1 MNNENDLIKKLM
13 VSKAIMDKHNT
24 MGRGGIPTNINVSPN
39 VEEYEAP
46 TANYNLPQEFMTENT
61 NVTKT
66 PQPLTTDRIMSSKLP
81 DSIKQLMIEN
91 PISQPTSMGGN
102 TTLSDD
108 LIEKAS
114 RLMNNGNT
122 PITESTVKQKPQQSI
137 PSITADDIRSIV
149 RETMEEV
156 LKENGL
162 LVESTS
168 KTNEQFKFRV
178 GQHMFEGKLSKI
190 RKISE

>member
-1 MNNENDLIKKLM
+1 MNNENDLIKRLM

-24 MGRGGIPTNINVSPN
+24 MGRGGIPTNINSTPM
-39 VEEYEAP
+39 VEDYQAP
-46 TANYNLPQEFMTENT
+46 TANYNLPEEFMAEQ
-61 NVTKT
+61 KT
-66 PQPLTTDRIMSSKLP
+66 IPNPQPLTTDRIMSSKLP
-81 DSIKQLMIEN
+81 DAIKQLMIEN
-91 PISQPTSMGGN
+91 PIAQPTSMGGN
-102 TTLSDD
+102 TTLSDE
-108 LIEKAS
+108 LVEKAS

-122 PITESTVKQKPQQSI
+122 PITEPRQKQTPQQSI

>member
-46 TANYNLPQEFMTENT
+46 TANYNLPQEFMAEQ
-61 NVTKT
+61 KT
-66 PQPLTTDRIMSSKLP
+66 IPNPQPLTTDRIMSSKLP

>member
-1 MNNENDLIKKLM
+1 
-13 VSKAIMDKHNT
+13 
-24 MGRGGIPTNINVSPN
+24 
-39 VEEYEAP
+39 
-46 TANYNLPQEFMTENT
+46 
-61 NVTKT
+61 
-66 PQPLTTDRIMSSKLP
+66 
-81 DSIKQLMIEN
+81 MIEN
-91 PISQPTSMGGN
+91 PISQPTSMNGGA
-102 TTLSDD
+102 TLSDD
-108 LIEKAS
+108 LVEKAA
-114 RLMNNGNT
+114 RLMNNGQT
-122 PITESTVKQKPQQSI
+122 PITETRQKQTPQQSI

-162 LVESTS
+162 LVESTT

>member
-1 MNNENDLIKKLM
+1 MNSENDLIKKLM

-46 TANYNLPQEFMTENT
+46 TANYNLPQEFMAEQ
-61 NVTKT
+61 KT
-66 PQPLTTDRIMSSKLP
+66 IPNPQPLTTDRIMSSKLP

-114 RLMNNGNT
+114 RLMNNGQT
-122 PITESTVKQKPQQSI
+122 PITETRQKQTPQQSI

>member
-1 MNNENDLIKKLM
+1 MNNENDLIKRLM

-24 MGRGGIPTNINVSPN
+24 MGRGGIPTNINTNPM
-39 VEEYEAP
+39 VEDYQAP
-46 TANYNLPQEFMTENT
+46 TANYNLPEELMTEQ
-61 NVTKT
+61 KT
-66 PQPLTTDRIMSSKLP
+66 IPNPQPLTTDRIMGSKLP
-81 DSIKQLMIEN
+81 DAIKQLMIEN
-91 PISQPTSMGGN
+91 PIVQPTTMNGGA
-102 TTLSDD
+102 TLSDD
-108 LIEKAS
+108 LVEKAA
-114 RLMNNGNT
+114 RLMNNGQT
-122 PITESTVKQKPQQSI
+122 PITETRQKQTPQQST

>member
-1 MNNENDLIKKLM
+1 MNNENDLIKRLM

-24 MGRGGIPTNINVSPN
+24 MGRGAIPTNINQTPM
-39 VEEYEAP
+39 VEDYQAP
-46 TANYNLPQEFMTENT
+46 TSNYNLPEEFVSEQ
-61 NVTKT
+61 KT
-66 PQPLTTDRIMSSKLP
+66 IPNPQPLTADRIMGSKLP
-81 DSIKQLMIEN
+81 DAIKQLMIEN
-91 PISQPTSMGGN
+91 PISQPTSMNGGA
-102 TTLSDD
+102 TLSDD
-108 LIEKAS
+108 LAEKAA
-114 RLMNNGNT
+114 RLMNNGQT
-122 PITESTVKQKPQQSI
+122 PITETRQKQTPQQSI

-162 LVESTS
+162 LVESTT

-190 RKISE
+190 RKISN

>member
-1 MNNENDLIKKLM
+1 MNNENDLIKRLM

-24 MGRGGIPTNINVSPN
+24 MGRGGIPTNINQTPM
-39 VEEYEAP
+39 VEDYQAP
-46 TANYNLPQEFMTENT
+46 ASNYNLPEEFVSEQ
-61 NVTKT
+61 KIIPD
-66 PQPLTTDRIMSSKLP
+66 PQPLTADRIMGSKLP
-81 DSIKQLMIEN
+81 DAIKQLMIEN
-91 PISQPTSMGGN
+91 PISQPTSMNGG

-108 LIEKAS
+108 LVEKAA
-114 RLMNNGNT
+114 RLMNNGQT
-122 PITESTVKQKPQQSI
+122 PITETRQKQTPQQSI

-162 LVESTS
+162 LVESTT

>member
-24 MGRGGIPTNINVSPN
+24 MGRNGIPTNINVSPN

-46 TANYNLPQEFMTENT
+46 TANYNLPQEFMAEQ
-61 NVTKT
+61 KT
-66 PQPLTTDRIMSSKLP
+66 IPNPQPLTTDRIMSSKLP

-114 RLMNNGNT
+114 RLMNNGQT
-122 PITESTVKQKPQQSI
+122 PITETRQKQTPQQSI

>member
-1 MNNENDLIKKLM
+1 MNNENDLIKRLM

-24 MGRGGIPTNINVSPN
+24 MGRGGMPTNINQTPM
-39 VEEYEAP
+39 VEDYQAP
-46 TANYNLPQEFMTENT
+46 ASNYNLPEEFVSEQ
-61 NVTKT
+61 KT
-66 PQPLTTDRIMSSKLP
+66 IPNPQPLTVDRIMGSKLP
-81 DSIKQLMIEN
+81 DAIKQLMIEN
-91 PISQPTSMGGN
+91 PISQPTSMNGGA
-102 TTLSDD
+102 TLSDD
-108 LIEKAS
+108 LVEKAA
-114 RLMNNGNT
+114 RLMNNGQT
-122 PITESTVKQKPQQSI
+122 PITETRQKQTPQQSI

-149 RETMEEV
+149 RETMEDV

-162 LVESTS
+162 LVESTT

>member
-1 MNNENDLIKKLM
+1 MNNENDLIKRLM

-24 MGRGGIPTNINVSPN
+24 MGRGGIPTNIDQTPM
-39 VEEYEAP
+39 VEDYQAP
-46 TANYNLPQEFMTENT
+46 ASNYNLPEEFVSEQ
-61 NVTKT
+61 KT
-66 PQPLTTDRIMSSKLP
+66 IPNPQPLTADRIMGSKLP
-81 DSIKQLMIEN
+81 DAIKQLMMEN
-91 PISQPTSMGGN
+91 PISQPTSMNGGA
-102 TTLSDD
+102 TLSDD
-108 LIEKAS
+108 LVEKAA
-114 RLMNNGNT
+114 RLMNNGQT
-122 PITESTVKQKPQQSI
+122 PITETRQKQTPQQSI
-137 PSITADDIRSIV
+137 HSITADDIRSIV

>member
-1 MNNENDLIKKLM
+1 MNNENDLIKRLM

-24 MGRGGIPTNINVSPN
+24 MGRGGIPTNINSTPM
-39 VEEYEAP
+39 VEDYQAP
-46 TANYNLPQEFMTENT
+46 TANYNLPEEFMAEQ
-61 NVTKT
+61 KT
-66 PQPLTTDRIMSSKLP
+66 IPNPQPLTTDRIMSSKLP
-81 DSIKQLMIEN
+81 DAIKQLMIEN
-91 PISQPTSMGGN
+91 PIAQPTSMGGN

-108 LIEKAS
+108 LVEKAS
-114 RLMNNGNT
+114 RLMNKGTT
-122 PITESTVKQKPQQSI
+122 PITEPRQKQTPQQSI

>member
-24 MGRGGIPTNINVSPN
+24 MGRGAIPTNINVSPN

-114 RLMNNGNT
+114 RLMNNGQT
-122 PITESTVKQKPQQSI
+122 PITETRQKQTPQQPI

>member
-1 MNNENDLIKKLM
+1 MNNENDLIKRLM

-24 MGRGGIPTNINVSPN
+24 MGRGGIPTNIDQTPM
-39 VEEYEAP
+39 VEDYQAP
-46 TANYNLPQEFMTENT
+46 ASNYNLPEEFVSEQ
-61 NVTKT
+61 KT
-66 PQPLTTDRIMSSKLP
+66 IPNPQPLTADRIMGSKLP
-81 DSIKQLMIEN
+81 DAIKQLMIEN
-91 PISQPTSMGGN
+91 PISQPTSMNGGA
-102 TTLSDD
+102 TLSDD
-108 LIEKAS
+108 LVEKAA
-114 RLMNNGNT
+114 RLMNNGQT
-122 PITESTVKQKPQQSI
+122 PITETRQKQTPQQSI

-162 LVESTS
+162 LVESTT

>member
-1 MNNENDLIKKLM
+1 MNNENDLIKRLM

-24 MGRGGIPTNINVSPN
+24 MGRGSVPTNINSTPM
-39 VEEYEAP
+39 VEDYQAP
-46 TANYNLPQEFMTENT
+46 TANYNLPEEFMAEQ
-61 NVTKT
+61 KT
-66 PQPLTTDRIMSSKLP
+66 IPNPQPLTTDRIMSSKLP
-81 DSIKQLMIEN
+81 DAIKQLMIEN
-91 PISQPTSMGGN
+91 PIAQPTSMGGN

-108 LIEKAS
+108 LVEKAS
-114 RLMNNGNT
+114 RLMNKGTT
-122 PITESTVKQKPQQSI
+122 PITEPRQKQTPQQSI

>member
-1 MNNENDLIKKLM
+1 MNNENDLIKRLM

-24 MGRGGIPTNINVSPN
+24 MGRGGIPTNINQTPM
-39 VEEYEAP
+39 VEDYQAP
-46 TANYNLPQEFMTENT
+46 ASNYNLPEEFVSEQ
-61 NVTKT
+61 KT
-66 PQPLTTDRIMSSKLP
+66 IPNPQPLTADRIMGSKLP
-81 DSIKQLMIEN
+81 DAIKQLMIEN
-91 PISQPTSMGGN
+91 PISQPTSMNGGA
-102 TTLSDD
+102 TLSDD
-108 LIEKAS
+108 LVEKAA
-114 RLMNNGNT
+114 RLMNNGQT
-122 PITESTVKQKPQQSI
+122 PITETRQKQTPQQSI

-162 LVESTS
+162 LVESTT

-190 RKISE
+190 RKISN

>member
-1 MNNENDLIKKLM
+1 MNNENDLIKRLM
-13 VSKAIMDKHNT
+13 VSKAIMDNHNT
-24 MGRGGIPTNINVSPN
+24 MGRGGIPTNIGQTPM
-39 VEEYEAP
+39 VEDYQAP
-46 TANYNLPQEFMTENT
+46 TSNYNLPEEFVSEQKNIP
-61 NVTKT
+61 T
-66 PQPLTTDRIMSSKLP
+66 PQPLTADRIMGSKLP
-81 DSIKQLMIEN
+81 DAIKQLMIEN
-91 PISQPTSMGGN
+91 PISQPTSMNGGA
-102 TTLSDD
+102 TLSDD
-108 LIEKAS
+108 LVEKAA
-114 RLMNNGNT
+114 RLMNNGQT
-122 PITESTVKQKPQQSI
+122 PITETRQKQVPQQSI

>member
-1 MNNENDLIKKLM
+1 M
-13 VSKAIMDKHNT
+13 VED
-24 MGRGGIPTNINVSPN
+24 
-39 VEEYEAP
+39 YQAP
-46 TANYNLPQEFMTENT
+46 PANYNLPEELMTEQ
-61 NVTKT
+61 KT
-66 PQPLTTDRIMSSKLP
+66 IPNPQPLTTDRIMGSKLP
-81 DSIKQLMIEN
+81 DAIKQLMIEN
-91 PISQPTSMGGN
+91 PIVQPTTMNGGA
-102 TTLSDD
+102 TLSDD
-108 LIEKAS
+108 LVEKAA
-114 RLMNNGNT
+114 RLMNNGQT
-122 PITESTVKQKPQQSI
+122 PITETRQKQTPQQSI

-162 LVESTS
+162 LVESTT

>member
-1 MNNENDLIKKLM
+1 MNNENDLIKRLM

-24 MGRGGIPTNINVSPN
+24 MGRGGIPTNINQTPM
-39 VEEYEAP
+39 VEDYQAP
-46 TANYNLPQEFMTENT
+46 ASNYNLPEEFVSEQ
-61 NVTKT
+61 KT
-66 PQPLTTDRIMSSKLP
+66 IPNPQPLTADRIMGSKLP
-81 DSIKQLMIEN
+81 DAIKQLMIEN
-91 PISQPTSMGGN
+91 PISHPTSMNGGA
-102 TTLSDD
+102 TLSDD
-108 LIEKAS
+108 LVEKAA
-114 RLMNNGNT
+114 RLMNNGQT
-122 PITESTVKQKPQQSI
+122 PITETRQKQTPQQSI
-137 PSITADDIRSIV
+137 PSITADDIRLIV

-162 LVESTS
+162 LVESTT

>member
-24 MGRGGIPTNINVSPN
+24 MGRNGIPTNINISPN

-46 TANYNLPQEFMTENT
+46 TANYNLPQEFMAEQ
-61 NVTKT
+61 KT
-66 PQPLTTDRIMSSKLP
+66 IPNPQPLTTDRIMSSKLP

>member
-24 MGRGGIPTNINVSPN
+24 MGRGGIPTNINSTPM
-39 VEEYEAP
+39 VEDYQVP
-46 TANYNLPQEFMTENT
+46 TANYNLPEEFMTEQKAIPN
-61 NVTKT
+61 

-81 DSIKQLMIEN
+81 DAIKQLMIEN
-91 PISQPTSMGGN
+91 PIAQPTSMGGN
-102 TTLSDD
+102 TTLSDE
-108 LIEKAS
+108 LVEKAS

-122 PITESTVKQKPQQSI
+122 PITESRQKQTPQQSI

>member
-1 MNNENDLIKKLM
+1 MNNENDLIKRLM

-24 MGRGGIPTNINVSPN
+24 MGRGSVPTNINSTPM
-39 VEEYEAP
+39 VEDYQAP
-46 TANYNLPQEFMTENT
+46 TANYNLPEEFMAEQ
-61 NVTKT
+61 KT
-66 PQPLTTDRIMSSKLP
+66 IPNPQPLTTDRIMSSKLP
-81 DSIKQLMIEN
+81 DAIKQLMIEN
-91 PISQPTSMGGN
+91 PIAQPTSMGGN
-102 TTLSDD
+102 TTLSDE
-108 LIEKAS
+108 LVEKAS

-122 PITESTVKQKPQQSI
+122 PITEPRQKQTPQQSI